1 MGTNG
6 NFSLTEIETYGYNVD
21 TKKIHWNEV
30 QLGAT
35 FEVSQ
40 LLLWE

>member
-6 NFSLTEIETYGYNVD
+6 NFSLTEKETYCYNVD
-21 TKKIHWNEV
+21 TKKIHWNEG
-30 QLGAT
+30 QLDAT